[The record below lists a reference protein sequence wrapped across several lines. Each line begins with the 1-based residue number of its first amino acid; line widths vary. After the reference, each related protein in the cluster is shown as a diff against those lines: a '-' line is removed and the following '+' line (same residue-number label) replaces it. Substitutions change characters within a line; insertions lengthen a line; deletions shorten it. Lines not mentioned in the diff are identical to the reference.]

1 MNRLLDRYRLRVPE
15 IGFVVDDCWCKV
27 FQNVYLGDDEVKA
40 NCSMGLMNSFHTI
53 DSGFTSQKTFQ
64 WRALDWTMVVQC

>member
-1 MNRLLDRYRLRVPE
+1 MIVGVKLLRT
-15 IGFVVDDCWCKV
+15 FVW
-27 FQNVYLGDDEVKA
+27 GDDEVKV

-53 DSGFTSQKTFQ
+53 DSGFTSQKSFQ